1 MKRIYVINSEYR
13 CEKYDIYEK
22 GSKSAFND
30 LEKAKARL
38 KTIANEIITTI
49 KEKYDEDD
57 IEIEETEMSCS
68 AYLAYRYDEYHED
81 VWIDEVEVED

>member
-22 GSKSAFND
+22 GSKIAFND

-57 IEIEETEMSCS
+57 IEIEEGEISCS
-68 AYLAYRYDEYHED
+68 VYLAYRYDEYHED